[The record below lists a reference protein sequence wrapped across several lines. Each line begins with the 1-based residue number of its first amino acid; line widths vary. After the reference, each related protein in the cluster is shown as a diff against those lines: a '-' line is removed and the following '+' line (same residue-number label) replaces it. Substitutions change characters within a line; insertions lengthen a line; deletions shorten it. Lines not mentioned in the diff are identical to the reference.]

1 MIEGLVGWVK
11 VGDLEPVRL
20 MGVINLSRESFYK
33 GSVVVRPKDALA
45 AARRLQ
51 EEGADIIDLG
61 AVSTAP
67 GSPAISFEVEK
78 ERLFASLK
86 EITDNLDIVV
96 SVDTQRAKIAEKALS
111 CGAACINDVSGL
123 HDPDMAFRVADYDG
137 SLIIMASD
145 QRPGDLADLNRII
158 PNLGEKVKRAVGAGV
173 DLKKI
178 SIDPGIGK
186 WVPERTAA
194 QDLAILDGFDRLRII
209 GRPVMAALSR
219 KTFIGE
225 RLNIPDP
232 GKRLAGSLAATAV
245 AVYQG
250 AHIVRTHDISASL
263 EGIAMATA
271 IRGRPAVISNG
282 VRKANADGQIDG
294 LWDGQR
300 DGQGSDLEVEVLS
313 YLGQGM
319 DLAEYL
325 KRIEVDEGA
334 HRLLSRKGS
343 YRLIAVRGLSSM
355 EALIIKQEMLAR
367 GGDAAIPKL
376 ALRCDKRPQEILILG
391 THAQI
396 SGLVRNLK
404 GQPFR
409 LGHLAAIIEESL
421 ELIESPER
429 YR

>member
-1 MIEGLVGWVK
+1 MCIDCVVLVVLKVIEGLMGWIK

-20 MGVINLSRESFYK
+20 MGVINLSQESFYK
-33 GSVVVRPKDALA
+33 GSVVSPNEALA

-51 EEGADIIDLG
+51 EEGAEIIDLG

-67 GSPAISFEVEK
+67 GSPPITEERER
-78 ERLFASLK
+78 ERLFPSLK
-86 EITDNLDIVV
+86 EIADNLDVV
-96 SVDTQRAKIAEKALS
+96 ISADTQRAKIAEKALA

-123 HDPDMAFRVADYDG
+123 RDPDMASKVAEYDG

-145 QRPGDLADLNRII
+145 QRPGDLPALSQII
-158 PNLGEKVKRAVGAGV
+158 PHLGERVREATRAGV
-173 DLKKI
+173 DLDKI

-186 WVPERTAA
+186 WMSERTAA

-219 KTFIGE
+219 KSFIGE
-225 RLNIPDP
+225 SLKIPDP
-232 GKRLAGSLAATAV
+232 GERLAGSLAATAV

-250 AHIVRTHDISASL
+250 AHIVRTHDISASR
-263 EGIAMATA
+263 EAIAMATA
-271 IRGRPAVISNG
+271 IRGRPAEASSG
-282 VRKANADGQIDG
+282 
-294 LWDGQR
+294 
-300 DGQGSDLEVEVLS
+300 DLEVEVLG

-319 DLAEYL
+319 DLAEHL
-325 KRIEVDEGA
+325 KRMEVEQGA
-334 HRLLSRKGS
+334 YQLLSRKGS
-343 YRLIAVRGLSSM
+343 FRLLMVRGLSSM

-376 ALRCDKRPQEILILG
+376 ALRCDERPQEILILG

-396 SGLVRNLK
+396 SSLIRNLK
-404 GQPFR
+404 RQPFR
-409 LGHLAAIIEESL
+409 LSQLAAIIKESL
-421 ELIESPER
+421 ELIDSPER

>member
-1 MIEGLVGWVK
+1 MCIDCVVLVVLKVIEGLMGWIK

-20 MGVINLSRESFYK
+20 MGVINLSQESFYK
-33 GSVVVRPKDALA
+33 GSVVSPNEALA

-51 EEGADIIDLG
+51 EEGAEIIDLG

-67 GSPAISFEVEK
+67 GSPPITEERER
-78 ERLFASLK
+78 ERLFPSLK
-86 EITDNLDIVV
+86 EIADNLDVV
-96 SVDTQRAKIAEKALS
+96 ISADTQRAKIAEEALA

-123 HDPDMAFRVADYDG
+123 HDPDMASKVAEYDG

-145 QRPGDLADLNRII
+145 QRPGDLPALSQII
-158 PNLGEKVKRAVGAGV
+158 PHLGERVREATRAGV
-173 DLKKI
+173 DLDKI

-186 WVPERTAA
+186 WMPERTAA

-219 KTFIGE
+219 KSFIGE
-225 RLNIPDP
+225 SLKIPDP
-232 GKRLAGSLAATAV
+232 GERLAGSLAATAV

-250 AHIVRTHDISASL
+250 AHIVRTHDISASR
-263 EGIAMATA
+263 EAIAMATA
-271 IRGRPAVISNG
+271 IRGRPAEASSG
-282 VRKANADGQIDG
+282 
-294 LWDGQR
+294 
-300 DGQGSDLEVEVLS
+300 DLEVEVLG

-319 DLAEYL
+319 DLAEHL
-325 KRIEVDEGA
+325 KRMEVEQGA
-334 HRLLSRKGS
+334 YQLLSRKGS
-343 YRLIAVRGLSSM
+343 FRLLMVRGLSSM

-376 ALRCDKRPQEILILG
+376 ALRCDERPQEILILG

-396 SGLVRNLK
+396 SSLIRNLK
-404 GQPFR
+404 RQPFR
-409 LGHLAAIIEESL
+409 LSQLAAIIKESL
-421 ELIESPER
+421 ELIDSPER

>member
-1 MIEGLVGWVK
+1 MVSKVIEGLVGWLK
-11 VGDLEPVRL
+11 VGDLQPVRL
-20 MGVINLSRESFYK
+20 MGVINLSHESFYK
-33 GSVVVRPKDALA
+33 GSVASPDEALA
-45 AARRLQ
+45 IARRLQ

-67 GSPAISFEVEK
+67 GSPAISQEVEK

-86 EITDNLDIVV
+86 EITENLDIVF

-123 HDPDMAFRVADYDG
+123 HDPDMASKVAEYDG
-137 SLIIMASD
+137 SLIIMASER
-145 QRPGDLADLNRII
+145 RPGDLPGLNRII
-158 PNLGEKVKRAVGAGV
+158 PNLGDKVMQAVGAGV
-173 DLKKI
+173 DRNKI

-194 QDLAILDGFDRLRII
+194 YDLAILDGFDRLRII
-209 GRPVMAALSR
+209 GRPVVAALSR

-225 RLNIPDP
+225 SLNIPDP
-232 GKRLAGSLAATAV
+232 GQRLAGSLAATAI

-250 AHIVRTHDISASL
+250 AHIVRTHDISASK
-263 EGIAMATA
+263 EAIAMAGA
-271 IRGRPAVISNG
+271 IRGRPILTS
-282 VRKANADGQIDG
+282 NADMKGDADG
-294 LWDGQR
+294 HTDGKM
-300 DGQGSDLEVEVLS
+300 EVEVLS

-319 DLAEYL
+319 DLAEHL

-334 HRLLSRKGS
+334 YQILSRKGS
-343 YRLIAVRGLSSM
+343 FRLLAARGLSSM

-367 GGDAAIPKL
+367 GGDAAIPRL
-376 ALRCDKRPQEILILG
+376 ALRCDRRPQEILILG
-391 THAQI
+391 TYAQI

-409 LGHLAAIIEESL
+409 LGHLAAMIEESL
-421 ELIESPER
+421 ELIDSPER

>member
-1 MIEGLVGWVK
+1 VLVVLKVIEGLMGWIK

-33 GSVVVRPKDALA
+33 GSVVSPNEALA

-67 GSPAISFEVEK
+67 GSPPISEERER
-78 ERLFASLK
+78 ERLFPSLK
-86 EITDNLDIVV
+86 EIADNLDVV
-96 SVDTQRAKIAEKALS
+96 ISADTQRAKIAEKALA

-123 HDPDMAFRVADYDG
+123 HDPDMASKVAEYDG

-145 QRPGDLADLNRII
+145 QRPGDLPALSQII
-158 PNLGEKVKRAVGAGV
+158 PHLGERVREATRAGV
-173 DLKKI
+173 DLDKI

-186 WVPERTAA
+186 WMPERTAA

-219 KTFIGE
+219 KNFIGE
-225 RLNIPDP
+225 SLKIPDP
-232 GKRLAGSLAATAV
+232 GERLAGSLAATAV

-250 AHIVRTHDISASL
+250 AHIVRTHDISASR
-263 EGIAMATA
+263 EAIAMATA
-271 IRGRPAVISNG
+271 IRGRPAEASSG
-282 VRKANADGQIDG
+282 
-294 LWDGQR
+294 
-300 DGQGSDLEVEVLS
+300 DLEVEVLG

-319 DLAEYL
+319 DLAEHL
-325 KRIEVDEGA
+325 KRMEVEQGA
-334 HRLLSRKGS
+334 YRLLSRKGS
-343 YRLIAVRGLSSM
+343 FRLLMVRGLSSM

-376 ALRCDKRPQEILILG
+376 ALRCDERPQEILILG

-396 SGLVRNLK
+396 SSLIRNLK
-404 GQPFR
+404 RQPFR
-409 LGHLAAIIEESL
+409 LSQLAAIIKESL
-421 ELIESPER
+421 ELIDSPER

>member
-1 MIEGLVGWVK
+1 MLVVLKVIEGLMGWIK

-33 GSVVVRPKDALA
+33 GSVVSPNEALA

-61 AVSTAP
+61 AVSTAL
-67 GSPAISFEVEK
+67 GSPPISEERER
-78 ERLFASLK
+78 ERLFPSLK
-86 EITDNLDIVV
+86 EIADNLDVV
-96 SVDTQRAKIAEKALS
+96 ISADTQRAKIAEKALA

-123 HDPDMAFRVADYDG
+123 HDPDMASKVAEYDG

-145 QRPGDLADLNRII
+145 QRPGDLPALSQII
-158 PNLGEKVKRAVGAGV
+158 PHLGERVREATRAGV
-173 DLKKI
+173 DLDKI

-186 WVPERTAA
+186 WMPERTAA

-219 KTFIGE
+219 KNFIGE
-225 RLNIPDP
+225 SLKIPDP
-232 GKRLAGSLAATAV
+232 GERLAGSLAATAV

-250 AHIVRTHDISASL
+250 AHIVRTHDISASR
-263 EGIAMATA
+263 EAIAMATA
-271 IRGRPAVISNG
+271 IRGRPAEASSG
-282 VRKANADGQIDG
+282 
-294 LWDGQR
+294 
-300 DGQGSDLEVEVLS
+300 DLEVEVLG

-319 DLAEYL
+319 DLAEHL
-325 KRIEVDEGA
+325 KRMEVEQGA
-334 HRLLSRKGS
+334 YQLLSRKGS
-343 YRLIAVRGLSSM
+343 FRLLMVRGLSSM

-376 ALRCDKRPQEILILG
+376 ALRCDERPQEILILG

-396 SGLVRNLK
+396 SSLIRNLK
-404 GQPFR
+404 RQPFR
-409 LGHLAAIIEESL
+409 LSQLAAIIKESL
-421 ELIESPER
+421 ELIDSPER

>member
-1 MIEGLVGWVK
+1 MCIDCVVLVVLKVIEGLMGWIK

-20 MGVINLSRESFYK
+20 MGVINLSQESFYK
-33 GSVVVRPKDALA
+33 GSVVSPNEALA

-51 EEGADIIDLG
+51 EEGAEIIDLG

-67 GSPAISFEVEK
+67 GSPPISEERER
-78 ERLFASLK
+78 ERLFPSLK
-86 EITDNLDIVV
+86 EIADNLDVV
-96 SVDTQRAKIAEKALS
+96 ISADTQRAKIAEEALA

-123 HDPDMAFRVADYDG
+123 HDPDMASKVAEYDG

-145 QRPGDLADLNRII
+145 QRPGDLPALSQII
-158 PNLGEKVKRAVGAGV
+158 PHLGERVREATRAGV
-173 DLKKI
+173 DLDKI

-186 WVPERTAA
+186 WMPERTAA

-219 KTFIGE
+219 KSFIGE
-225 RLNIPDP
+225 SLKIPDP
-232 GKRLAGSLAATAV
+232 GERLAGSLAATAV

-250 AHIVRTHDISASL
+250 AHIVRTHDISASR
-263 EGIAMATA
+263 EAIAMATA
-271 IRGRPAVISNG
+271 IRGRPAEASSG
-282 VRKANADGQIDG
+282 
-294 LWDGQR
+294 
-300 DGQGSDLEVEVLS
+300 DLEVEVLG

-319 DLAEYL
+319 DLAEHL
-325 KRIEVDEGA
+325 KRMEVEQGA
-334 HRLLSRKGS
+334 YQLLSRKGS
-343 YRLIAVRGLSSM
+343 FRLLMVRGLSSM

-376 ALRCDKRPQEILILG
+376 ALRCDERPQEILILG

-396 SGLVRNLK
+396 SSLIRNLK
-404 GQPFR
+404 RQPFR
-409 LGHLAAIIEESL
+409 LSQLAAIIKESL
-421 ELIESPER
+421 ELIDSPER

>member
-1 MIEGLVGWVK
+1 MCIDCVVLVVLKVIEGLMGWIK

-20 MGVINLSRESFYK
+20 MGVINLSQESFYK
-33 GSVVVRPKDALA
+33 GSVVSPNEALA

-67 GSPAISFEVEK
+67 GSPPISEERER
-78 ERLFASLK
+78 ERLFPSLK
-86 EITDNLDIVV
+86 EIADNLDVV
-96 SVDTQRAKIAEKALS
+96 ISADTQRAKIAEKALA

-123 HDPDMAFRVADYDG
+123 HDPDMASKVAEYDG

-145 QRPGDLADLNRII
+145 QRPGDLPALSQII
-158 PNLGEKVKRAVGAGV
+158 PHLGERVREATRAGV
-173 DLKKI
+173 DLDKI

-186 WVPERTAA
+186 WMPERTAA

-219 KTFIGE
+219 KSFIGE
-225 RLNIPDP
+225 SLKIPDP
-232 GKRLAGSLAATAV
+232 GERLAGSLAATAV

-250 AHIVRTHDISASL
+250 AHIVRTHDISASR
-263 EGIAMATA
+263 EAIAMATA
-271 IRGRPAVISNG
+271 IRGRPAEASSG
-282 VRKANADGQIDG
+282 
-294 LWDGQR
+294 
-300 DGQGSDLEVEVLS
+300 DLEVEVLG

-319 DLAEYL
+319 DLAEHL
-325 KRIEVDEGA
+325 KRMEVEQGA
-334 HRLLSRKGS
+334 YQLLSRKGS
-343 YRLIAVRGLSSM
+343 FRLLMVRGLSSM

-376 ALRCDKRPQEILILG
+376 ALRCDERPQEILILG

-396 SGLVRNLK
+396 SSLIRNLK
-404 GQPFR
+404 RQPFR
-409 LGHLAAIIEESL
+409 LSQLAAIIKESL
-421 ELIESPER
+421 ELIDSPER

>member
-1 MIEGLVGWVK
+1 MYRLCIVLVVLKVIEGLMGWIK

-33 GSVVVRPKDALA
+33 GSVVSPNEALA

-67 GSPAISFEVEK
+67 GSPPISEERER
-78 ERLFASLK
+78 ERLFPSLK
-86 EITDNLDIVV
+86 EIADNLDVV
-96 SVDTQRAKIAEKALS
+96 ISADTQRAKIAEKALA

-123 HDPDMAFRVADYDG
+123 HDPDMASKVAEYDG

-145 QRPGDLADLNRII
+145 QRPGDLPALSQII
-158 PNLGEKVKRAVGAGV
+158 PHLGERVREATRAGV
-173 DLKKI
+173 DLDKI

-186 WVPERTAA
+186 WMPERTAA

-219 KTFIGE
+219 KNFIGE
-225 RLNIPDP
+225 SLKIPDP
-232 GKRLAGSLAATAV
+232 GERLAGSLAATAV

-250 AHIVRTHDISASL
+250 AHIVRTHDISASR
-263 EGIAMATA
+263 EAIAMATA
-271 IRGRPAVISNG
+271 IRGRPAEASSG
-282 VRKANADGQIDG
+282 
-294 LWDGQR
+294 
-300 DGQGSDLEVEVLS
+300 DLEVEVLG

-319 DLAEYL
+319 DLAEHL
-325 KRIEVDEGA
+325 KRMEVEQGA
-334 HRLLSRKGS
+334 YQLLSRKGS
-343 YRLIAVRGLSSM
+343 FRLLMVRGLSSM

-376 ALRCDKRPQEILILG
+376 ALRCDERPQEILILG

-396 SGLVRNLK
+396 SSLIRNLK
-404 GQPFR
+404 RQPFR
-409 LGHLAAIIEESL
+409 LSQLAAIIKESL
-421 ELIESPER
+421 ELIDSPER